1 VADQR
6 VLAVVFLILLASCQG
21 HDGAAGDTAGDAP
34 GHVDSTTP
42 TRAVSTG
49 EDVPVTPSTTTTTTT
64 ASATTTTT
72 PAGPGRVIGYQV
84 FDVPAGS
91 RPHDVAPAGDGTVWY
106 TAQRTGRVG
115 RLDPRSGEITEVDI
129 GAGSA
134 PHGVIVGP
142 DGAAWVTDGGLDAIV
157 RVDRVT
163 LAVEIHPVGRRGVR
177 LNTATF
183 DHAGVLWFTGQA
195 GVYGRFD
202 PRTGRSDVFDAPGG
216 GGPYGIATT
225 PEGDVW
231 YASLAGSHIAR
242 IDTLTGDVVRVD
254 PPTEGQGSRRV
265 WSDSQGVIWVA
276 QWNAGQLGRFDPAQ
290 GSWDEWR
297 LPGDA
302 PQAYAVYVDETD
314 TVWLS
319 DFGGEHALVR
329 FDPRSGSFDRF
340 PLPVPGGAV
349 RQLLGV
355 PGEVWGALSAADALV
370 VLRYEQ

>member
-1 VADQR
+1 MVDRRAFVAVS
-6 VLAVVFLILLASCQG
+6 VLMLLASCE
-21 HDGAAGDTAGDAP
+21 
-34 GHVDSTTP
+34 TP
-42 TRAVSTG
+42 TRSPAT
-49 EDVPVTPSTTTTTTT
+49 EPVGDSTTTTAPTT
-64 ASATTTTT
+64 ATSRAATPTTSITATTISTTTTLT
-72 PAGPGRVIGYQV
+72 GPRQVLGYQV
-84 FDVPAGS
+84 FEVPAGS

-115 RLDPRSGEITEVDI
+115 LLDPRTGEVTEVEV
-129 GAGSA
+129 GQRSA

-163 LAVEIHPVGRRGVR
+163 FDVDIHPVGRSGAR

-183 DHAGVLWFTGQA
+183 DHDGVLWFTGQA

-202 PRTGRSDVFDAPGG
+202 PRTSQAEVFDAPGG
-216 GGPYGIATT
+216 SGPYGIATS
-225 PEGDVW
+225 PDGAVW

-242 IDTLTGDVVRVD
+242 IDPSSGEAERVD
-254 PPTEGQGSRRV
+254 PPTTDQGSRRV
-265 WSDSQGVIWVA
+265 WSDSKGVIWVA
-276 QWNAGQLGRFDPAQ
+276 QWNAGQLGRFDPAS
-290 GSWDEWR
+290 GVWDEWR

-319 DFGGEHALVR
+319 DFGGDHALVR
-329 FDPRSGSFDRF
+329 FDPGSRSFDRF

-370 VLRYEQ
+370 VLRYEH